1 MNFNE
6 QPSGIVGANS
16 PMIYQFY
23 DANFAAQLISNTKLK
38 YLFGLEPTRFQRH
51 PWQLSNVIPIL
62 LQVAEHLSTFT
73 K

>member
-16 PMIYQFY
+16 PIIYQFY
-23 DANFAAQLISNTKLK
+23 DANFASQLISNTKLK

-51 PWQLSNVIPIL
+51 PSQLLNEILIL
-62 LQVAEHLSTFT
+62 LQVVGRL
-73 K
+73 